1 MSEQTLDLNR
11 EEKKPWHSMSIEEA
25 FQALDTG
32 RKGLTQEEAKK
43 RLEEYGRNEVAKSE
57 DSGWLRILLHQLIN
71 PLVAVLVIAAVIA
84 LLAGEVIDTIVIVV
98 VILVNTAIGFFQ
110 EYRAESAIEA
120 LRSRAAPLADVLR
133 CENGDRCTDISIDT
147 AEIVPGDVILLE
159 AGDRI
164 AADARIFEAANLE
177 IDESMLTGESLTVSK
192 STEPLE
198 GDLAVADR
206 TNLAYGGTIV
216 TEGRGKAVVYATA
229 NNTQLGEIASLIQ
242 ETEKAVSPL
251 QKQTVELG
259 KRLGFLAFGAGLLIL
274 IMAWIRGLELQEVFL
289 FSLAAVVSAI
299 PEGLPAVM
307 TITLAVGVNRMA
319 KRNAIIRRLQ
329 AVDTLGA
336 TTVISTDKTG
346 TLTTNQM
353 TVQKMLVG
361 GKLIEVT
368 GLGFE
373 PQGEFN
379 LNGDSINPREDDDL
393 HIALQIAALTNDSRL
408 VHEEGEGED
417 RWSIRGDPTEGA
429 LIVAA
434 RKAGLDKPELEG
446 EYPRI
451 DEIPFSSQKK
461 FMATFHGTPDGTKQ
475 VYLKGAPETVLDFC
489 SSIRKDGEVIELD
502 QEQREAILEA
512 NHQMAEGA
520 LRVLGVAYQKL
531 DDQVVDQVK
540 ESLDE
545 GQGELVFAGLFGMID
560 PPREEVFEAIQ
571 RCKRAGIRVIMATG
585 DHQVTGEAIG
595 RQVGILEGDGRV
607 CTGTQIDKLS
617 DEELDEIILD
627 TAVFA
632 RVSPAHKQRIVSSLQ
647 RHGEVVAMTGDGV
660 NDAPALKAAE
670 IGVAMGITGTDVT
683 KETAEMVLTDD
694 NFASIVNAA
703 EEGRVVFQ
711 NVRKVVKFL
720 ISTNA
725 GEILTIIG
733 AIFLL
738 PVGQLIFT
746 PVQILWVNLVTD
758 GLLDIT
764 IALEPKEG
772 DVMNEPPRRPNAR
785 IINRSMLYTV
795 LFVATIMAIGTLGVY
810 LYIQNSA
817 GAERAQTMAFITIA
831 MFQVFNSL
839 NVRSLDKSLFEIGVF
854 TNKYL
859 IGAIIISVTLL
870 YLATIVPFM
879 QVALN
884 TMPLRAADWGLIVLV
899 TSSIFI
905 LTEIWKFV
913 RRRIRRDN

>member
-1 MSEQTLDLNR
+1 MSEDTLQRDR
-11 EEKKPWHSMSIEEA
+11 AETKAWHSMTVEEA
-25 FQALDTG
+25 FQALETNP
-32 RKGLTQEEAKK
+32 KGLTQAEADK
-43 RLEEYGRNEVAKSE
+43 RLEKYGRNEVSKSK
-57 DSGWLRILLHQLIN
+57 DTSWVSILLHQLVN
-71 PLVAVLVIAAVIA
+71 PLVAVLLVAGLIAF
-84 LLAGEVIDTIVIVV
+84 LAGEVIDTIVIAV
-98 VILVNTAIGFFQ
+98 VILVNTTIGFFQ
-110 EYRAESAIEA
+110 EFRAESAIEA
-120 LRSRAAPLADVLR
+120 LRSRAAPQADVLR
-133 CENGDRCTDISIDT
+133 CEEEDRCTDVSIDT
-147 AEIVPGDVILLE
+147 AEVVPGDIILLE

-177 IDESMLTGESLTVSK
+177 IDESMLTGESLTVNK
-192 STEPLE
+192 TIDPLDE
-198 GDLAVADR
+198 ELAVADR

-274 IMAWIRGLELQEVFL
+274 VMAWIRGLELHDVFL
-289 FSLAAVVSAI
+289 FALAAVVSAI

-353 TVQKMLVG
+353 TVQKILAG
-361 GKLIEVT
+361 GKLIEVS

-379 LNGDSINPREDDDL
+379 LNGTALDPRQDDDL
-393 HIALQIAALTNDSRL
+393 QLALKIASLTNDARL
-408 VHEEGEGED
+408 IHEEQEAGM
-417 RWSIRGDPTEGA
+417 RWSIRGDPTEAA

-434 RKAGLDKPELEG
+434 RKAGLDKPDLERD
-446 EYPRI
+446 YPRL

-461 FMATFHGTPDGTKQ
+461 YMATFHETHDEEST

-489 SSIRKDGEVIELD
+489 SSMRKDGEIVELTL
-502 QEQREAILEA
+502 EEREAILKA
-512 NHQMAEGA
+512 NTNMGEQA
-520 LRVLGVAYQKL
+520 LRVLGVAYKQL
-531 DDQVVDQVK
+531 DGQQVERVK
-540 ESLDE
+540 ESLEE
-545 GQGELVFAGLFGMID
+545 GKGDLIFAGLFGMMD
-560 PPREEVFEAIQ
+560 PPREEVYEAIE

-607 CTGTQIDKLS
+607 CTGTEIDKLS

-720 ISTNA
+720 ISTNV
-725 GEILTIIG
+725 GEILTILG

-738 PVGQLIFT
+738 PVGHLIFT

-772 DVMNEPPRRPNAR
+772 DVMNEPPRRAEAR
-785 IINRSMLYTV
+785 IINRSMLYVV
-795 LFVATIMAIGTLGVY
+795 LFVAVIMAIGTLGVY
-810 LYIQNSA
+810 LGVQNTDNA
-817 GAERAQTMAFITIA
+817 HRAQTMAFITIA

-839 NVRSLDKSLFEIGVF
+839 NVRSHTKSLFEIGVF
-854 TNKYL
+854 SNKYL
-859 IGAIIISVTLL
+859 IGAIIVSVTLL
-870 YLATIVPFM
+870 YLATVVPFM

-884 TMPLRAADWGLIVLV
+884 TVPLRAVDWGLIALV

-905 LTEIWKFV
+905 LGEIRKAVW
-913 RRRIRRDN
+913 RRFKIS

>member
-1 MSEQTLDLNR
+1 MSEKTLDRNR
-11 EEKKPWHSMSIEEA
+11 EETKAWHSMTIEEA
-25 FQALDTG
+25 FQALETNA
-32 RKGLTQEEAKK
+32 KGLTHSDAEK
-43 RLEEYGRNEVAKSE
+43 RLEKYGRNEVAKGQETSWV
-57 DSGWLRILLHQLIN
+57 SILIHQLVN
-71 PLVAVLVIAAVIA
+71 PLVAVLVVASVIA
-84 LLAGEVIDTIVIVV
+84 LLAGEVIDTIVIAI

-120 LRSRAAPLADVLR
+120 LRSRAAPKADVLR
-133 CENGDRCTDISIDT
+133 CEQGDRCTDVSIDT
-147 AEIVPGDVILLE
+147 AEVVPGDIILLE

-177 IDESMLTGESLTVSK
+177 IDESMLTGESLTVTK
-192 STEPLE
+192 TVDPLE

-251 QKQTVELG
+251 QTQTVELG

-274 IMAWIRGLELQEVFL
+274 IMAWIRGLELHDVFL
-289 FSLAAVVSAI
+289 FALAAVVSSI

-353 TVQKMLVG
+353 TVQKILAG

-373 PQGEFN
+373 PEGKFN
-379 LNGDSINPREDDDL
+379 LDGTTLDPQEDDDL
-393 HIALQIAALTNDSRL
+393 RLALQIALLTNDSRL
-408 VHEEGEGED
+408 IHEEGEGEAY
-417 RWSIRGDPTEGA
+417 WSIRGDPTEAA

-434 RKAGLDKPELEG
+434 RKAGLDKPDLER
-446 EYPRI
+446 EYPRL

-461 FMATFHGTPDGTKQ
+461 YMATFHEQPEAGKML
-475 VYLKGAPETVLDFC
+475 YLKGAPETVLDFC
-489 SSIRKDGEVIELD
+489 NSMRKDGEVVELT
-502 QEQREAILEA
+502 QEERETILKA
-512 NHQMAEGA
+512 NTSMGEQA
-520 LRVLGVAYQKL
+520 LRVLGVAYQQL
-531 DDQVVDQVK
+531 DGQQVEQVK
-540 ESLDE
+540 DNLEE
-545 GQGELVFAGLFGMID
+545 GQGELVFAGLFGMMD
-560 PPREEVFEAIQ
+560 PPREEVYEAIE

-595 RQVGILEGDGRV
+595 RQVGILEGDGRA
-607 CTGTQIDKLS
+607 CTGTQIEKMS

-694 NFASIVNAA
+694 NFASIVNAT

-725 GEILTIIG
+725 GEILTILG

-738 PVGQLIFT
+738 PVGHLIFT

-772 DVMNEPPRRPNAR
+772 DVMNEPPRRAEAR
-785 IINRSMLYTV
+785 IINRSMLYVV
-795 LFVATIMAIGTLGVY
+795 LFVAVIMATGTLGVY
-810 LYIQNSA
+810 LGTQNSDNVH
-817 GAERAQTMAFITIA
+817 RAQTMAFITIA

-839 NVRSLDKSLFEIGVF
+839 NVRSHTKSLFEIGVF

-859 IGAIIISVTLL
+859 IGAIIVSVTLL
-870 YLATIVPFM
+870 YLATVVPFM

-884 TMPLRAADWGLIVLV
+884 TVPLRAIDWGLIVLV

-905 LTEIWKFV
+905 LGEIRKFIW
-913 RRRIRRDN
+913 RRFNIT

>member
-1 MSEQTLDLNR
+1 MKDT
-11 EEKKPWHSMSIEEA
+11 KAWHSMTTEEA
-25 FQALDTG
+25 FAALDTNP
-32 RKGLTQEEAKK
+32 RGLSQSEVET
-43 RLEEYGRNEVAKSE
+43 RLEKYGRNEVAKSE
-57 DSGWLRILLHQLIN
+57 GSNWVGILLHQVKN

-84 LLAGEVIDTIVIVV
+84 FLADEVIDTIVIAV
-98 VILVNTAIGFFQ
+98 VIVINTAIGFFQ
-110 EYRAESAIEA
+110 EFRAESAIEA
-120 LRSRAAPLADVLR
+120 LRSRAAPQADVLR
-133 CENGDRCTDISIDT
+133 CEEGDRCTDVSVDT

-159 AGDRI
+159 SGDRI
-164 AADARIFEAANLE
+164 AADARIFEAASLE
-177 IDESMLTGESLTVSK
+177 IDESMLTGESLTVTK
-192 STEPLE
+192 TIDPLE
-198 GDLAVADR
+198 ADLAVADR
-206 TNLAYGGTIV
+206 TNLAYGGTVV

-251 QKQTVELG
+251 QRQTLELG
-259 KRLGFLAFGAGLLIL
+259 KLLGFLAFGAGLLIL
-274 IMAWIRGLELQEVFL
+274 VMGWIRGLGLQELFL
-289 FSLAAVVSAI
+289 FALAAVVSAI

-336 TTVISTDKTG
+336 TTVISSDKTG

-353 TVQKMLVG
+353 TVQQVLAG
-361 GKLIEVT
+361 GKRFEVT
-368 GLGFE
+368 GLGYE
-373 PQGEFN
+373 PEGEFHIDGEP
-379 LNGDSINPREDDDL
+379 LDPRDEEDL
-393 HIALQIAALTNDSRL
+393 YLALQIATLTNDSRL
-408 VHEEGEGED
+408 LHEETESGM
-417 RWSIRGDPTEGA
+417 RWGIRGDPTEAA
-429 LIVAA
+429 LIVAG
-434 RKAGLDKPELEG
+434 RKAGLDKPDLEG

-451 DEIPFSSQKK
+451 NEIPFSSQKK
-461 FMATFHGTPDGTKQ
+461 YMATFHQTPDGGKQ
-475 VYLKGAPETVLDFC
+475 VYVKGAPETVLDFC
-489 SSIRKDGEVIELD
+489 SSIRKDGEVVKLTQDEK
-502 QEQREAILEA
+502 EMILQA
-512 NHQMAEGA
+512 NTSMAEQA
-520 LRVLGVAYQKL
+520 LRVLGVAYQAI
-531 DDQVVDQVK
+531 DDQQVEQFK
-540 ESLDE
+540 EVLDE
-545 GQGELVFAGLFGMID
+545 GQGELIFAGLFGMMD
-560 PPREEVFEAIQ
+560 PPREEVYEAIE

-607 CTGTQIDKLS
+607 CTGLQIDQLS
-617 DEELDEIILD
+617 DEELDAIILD
-627 TAVFA
+627 TPVFA
-632 RVSPAHKQRIVSSLQ
+632 RVSPAHKQRIVGSLQ

-683 KETAEMVLTDD
+683 KETAEMILTDD
-694 NFASIVNAA
+694 NFASIVNAT

-725 GEILTIIG
+725 GEILTILG

-772 DVMNEPPRRPNAR
+772 DVMNEPPRRANAR
-785 IINRSMLYTV
+785 IINRSMLYIV
-795 LFVATIMAIGTLGVY
+795 LFVAIIMAVGTLGVY
-810 LYIQNSA
+810 LNAVSGGNS
-817 GAERAQTMAFITIA
+817 ERAQTMAFITIA

-839 NVRSLDKSLFEIGVF
+839 NVRSQNRSLFEIGVF

-870 YLATIVPFM
+870 YLATVVPFL
-879 QVALN
+879 QLALN
-884 TMPLRAADWGLIVLV
+884 TVPLRAEDWGLIVIV
-899 TSSIFI
+899 SSSIFI
-905 LTEIWKFV
+905 LGEIRKFIW
-913 RRRIRRDN
+913 RRAKKK

>member
-1 MSEQTLDLNR
+1 MKDT
-11 EEKKPWHSMSIEEA
+11 KAWHSMTTEEA
-25 FQALDTG
+25 FAALETNP
-32 RKGLTQEEAKK
+32 RGLSQSEVET
-43 RLEEYGRNEVAKSE
+43 RLEKYGRNEVAKSE
-57 DSGWLRILLHQLIN
+57 GSNWLGILLHQIKN

-84 LLAGEVIDTIVIVV
+84 FLADEVIDTIVIAV
-98 VILVNTAIGFFQ
+98 VIVVNTAIGFFQ
-110 EYRAESAIEA
+110 EFRAESAIET
-120 LRSRAAPLADVLR
+120 LRSRAAPQADVLR
-133 CENGDRCTDISIDT
+133 CEEGDRCTDVSVDT
-147 AEIVPGDVILLE
+147 AEVVPGDVILLE

-164 AADARIFEAANLE
+164 AADARIFEAASLE
-177 IDESMLTGESLTVSK
+177 IDESMLTGESLTVTK
-192 STEPLE
+192 TIDPLE
-198 GDLAVADR
+198 EDLAVADR
-206 TNLAYGGTIV
+206 TNLAYGGTVV

-251 QKQTVELG
+251 QVQTLELG
-259 KRLGFLAFGAGLLIL
+259 KLLGFLAFGAGLLIL
-274 IMAWIRGLELQEVFL
+274 AMGWIRGLALQELFL
-289 FSLAAVVSAI
+289 FALAAVVSSI

-336 TTVISTDKTG
+336 TTVISSDKTG

-353 TVQKMLVG
+353 TVQQVLAG
-361 GKLIEVT
+361 GKQFEVT
-368 GLGFE
+368 GLGYDPEGKFTVDGE
-373 PQGEFN
+373 P
-379 LNGDSINPREDDDL
+379 LDPREDEDL
-393 HIALQIAALTNDSRL
+393 FLALRIATLTNDSRL
-408 VHEEGEGED
+408 IHEEAEAGM
-417 RWSIRGDPTEGA
+417 RWGIRGDPTEAA
-429 LIVAA
+429 LIVVG
-434 RKAGLDKPELEG
+434 RKAGLDKPDLEG

-461 FMATFHGTPDGTKQ
+461 YMATFHQTPDKGKQ

-489 SSIRKDGEVIELD
+489 SSIRKDGEVVELTQD
-502 QEQREAILEA
+502 EKEMILQA
-512 NHQMAEGA
+512 NTSMAEQA
-520 LRVLGVAYQKL
+520 LRVLGVAYQAI
-531 DDQVVDQVK
+531 DDQQVEQFK
-540 ESLDE
+540 EVLEE
-545 GQGELVFAGLFGMID
+545 GRGELIFAGLFGMMD
-560 PPREEVFEAIQ
+560 PPREEVFEAIE
-571 RCKRAGIRVIMATG
+571 RAKRAGIRVIMATG

-607 CTGTQIDKLS
+607 CTGLQIDQLS
-617 DEELDEIILD
+617 DEELDAIILD
-627 TAVFA
+627 TPVFA
-632 RVSPAHKQRIVSSLQ
+632 RVSPAHKQRIVASLQ

-694 NFASIVNAA
+694 NFASIVNAT

-725 GEILTIIG
+725 GEILTILG

-772 DVMNEPPRRPNAR
+772 DVMNEPPRRADAR
-785 IINRSMLYTV
+785 IINRSMLYIV
-795 LFVATIMAIGTLGVY
+795 LFVAIIMAVGTLGVY
-810 LYIQNSA
+810 LNAVST
-817 GAERAQTMAFITIA
+817 GNAERAQTMAFITIA

-839 NVRSLDKSLFEIGVF
+839 NVRSQNRSLFEIGVF

-870 YLATIVPFM
+870 YLATVVPFM
-879 QVALN
+879 QLALN
-884 TMPLRAADWGLIVLV
+884 TVPLRAEDWGLIVLV
-899 TSSIFI
+899 SSSIFI
-905 LTEIWKFV
+905 LGEIRKFIW
-913 RRRIRRDN
+913 RRARNK

>member
-1 MSEQTLDLNR
+1 MSEGTLDRNR
-11 EEKKPWHSMSIEEA
+11 NETQAWHSLAVEEV
-25 FQALDTG
+25 FEVLETG
-32 RKGLTQEEAKK
+32 PKGLSQEEAKK
-43 RLEEYGRNEVAKSE
+43 RLEKYGRNEVAKTQETS
-57 DSGWLRILLHQLIN
+57 WIRILLHQLIN
-71 PLVAVLVIAAVIA
+71 PLVAVLVVAGVIA
-84 LLAGEVIDTIVIVV
+84 LLAGEVIDTIVIAV

-120 LRSRAAPLADVLR
+120 LRSRAAPQADVLR
-133 CENGDRCTDISIDT
+133 CEEGDRCTDLSIDT
-147 AEIVPGDVILLE
+147 AEVVPGDIILLE

-164 AADARIFEAANLE
+164 AADARIFEAVNLE

-192 STEPLE
+192 TIEPLE

-229 NNTQLGEIASLIQ
+229 NDTQLGEIASLIQ

-251 QKQTVELG
+251 QTQTLELG
-259 KRLGFLAFGAGLLIL
+259 KRLGFLAFGAGLLIM

-289 FSLAAVVSAI
+289 FALAAVVSAI

-353 TVQKMLVG
+353 TVQKVLAG

-373 PQGEFN
+373 PQGEFKFDGTS
-379 LNGDSINPREDDDL
+379 LEPGEDEDL
-393 HIALQIAALTNDSRL
+393 RLALQIASLTNDSRL
-408 VHEEGEGED
+408 IHEDGEGGA
-417 RWSIRGDPTEGA
+417 RWSIRGDPTEAA

-434 RKAGLDKPELEG
+434 RKAGLDKPDLER
-446 EYPRI
+446 EHPRL

-461 FMATFHGTPDGTKQ
+461 YMSTFHKTPEGGRTL
-475 VYLKGAPETVLDFC
+475 YLKGAPETVLDFC
-489 SSIRKDGEVIELD
+489 SSVRKDGEVVELT
-502 QEQREAILEA
+502 QEEREAILKA
-512 NHQMAEGA
+512 NNDMAEQA
-520 LRVLGVAYQKL
+520 LRVLGVAYQQL
-531 DDQVVDQVK
+531 DDQQVQQVK
-540 ESLDE
+540 DNLEQ
-545 GQGELVFAGLFGMID
+545 GQGELVFAGLFGMMD
-560 PPREEVFEAIQ
+560 PPREEVFEAIE
-571 RCKRAGIRVIMATG
+571 RCKKAGIRVIMATG

-607 CTGTQIDKLS
+607 CTGTDIDKMS

-632 RVSPAHKQRIVSSLQ
+632 RVSPAHKQRIVGSLQ
-647 RHGEVVAMTGDGV
+647 RHREVVAMTGDGV
-660 NDAPALKAAE
+660 NDAPALKAAQ

-694 NFASIVNAA
+694 NFASIVNAV

-738 PVGQLIFT
+738 PVGHLIFT

-772 DVMNEPPRRPNAR
+772 DVMNEPPRRPDAR
-785 IINRSMLYTV
+785 IINRSMLYIV
-795 LFVATIMAIGTLGVY
+795 LFVAIIMAAGTLGVY
-810 LYIQNSA
+810 LSMQNTENA
-817 GAERAQTMAFITIA
+817 FRAQTMAFITIA

-839 NVRSLDKSLFEIGVF
+839 NVRSQNKSLFEIGVF

-859 IGAIIISVTLL
+859 IGAIIISVGLL

-884 TMPLRAADWGLIVLV
+884 TVPLRAVDWGRIVLV

-905 LTEIWKFV
+905 LAEIRKYIW
-913 RRRIRRDN
+913 RRMSKS